1 MGYSDTLKQQARIP
15 NTSMIH
21 YVNQARQ
28 ALVISYIQDCTGNLN
43 VSYPVSMSQKSW
55 AFGPRALF

>member
-43 VSYPVSMSQKSW
+43 VSVPS
-55 AFGPRALF
+55 